1 MHQEA
6 VVALSVIGIVAILCQ
21 WFAWW
26 IKLPA
31 IVFLLIAGIVLGP
44 LTGWLNPEAL
54 FGDLLFPMVSLA
66 VAVILFEGSLTLKFE
81 DIRGL
86 QKVVRNILTAGVLI
100 TWVSI
105 AVATHFLLEFSWGL
119 SILFGAIMVVTGPT
133 VIVPMLRTVRP
144 NAKIA
149 NVLRW
154 EGIVID
160 PLGAILAVL
169 VFEVL
174 LSIQLQGH
182 ASVAHTIYMFGKTV
196 AVGVVT
202 GAIAGY
208 LFGIVLRKHWLPE
221 YLHNVATL
229 ALVFATFA
237 VSNEISEESGLL
249 TVTVLGI
256 WLANMKNV
264 PVYDILNFK
273 EDLSILLISGL
284 FILLAA
290 RLDFGSFQQLGLGAV
305 MLFLFIQFIARPLK
319 VFLTTIGSDLSWQ
332 EKAMISWIGP
342 RGIVAAAVTA
352 LFALRLQDIGMENA
366 ELLVPLAFAII
377 IGTVLVQGS
386 TAKFLANRLGVAEPD
401 DSGFLIIG
409 ANSVA
414 RVIAK
419 ALKDNGFR
427 TKLTDGS
434 WTNVKE
440 ARMKGLDTYFGNAVS
455 EHADRHLDLI
465 GLGQVLALTPQSELN
480 ALAGLR
486 YKTEFGSNHVYFL
499 TTDKEKDKERSETKS
514 RKAVSH
520 DSHVLFGNEI
530 TYAKLA
536 SLIARGAKIRQTKL
550 TENFGFEDYLQQHG
564 RRVTPLF
571 AFNARKRLRFFTAA
585 ETLQPETGWTI
596 VSLVQDDSDV
606 AQAEPPLNGNGNLDE
621 NRLPS

>member
-1 MHQEA
+1 MNQEA
-6 VVALSVIGIVAILCQ
+6 VVALSVIGIVAIVCQ
-21 WFAWW
+21 WLAWW

-31 IVFLLIAGIVLGP
+31 IVLLLIAGIVLGP
-44 LTGWLNPEAL
+44 MTGWLNPEAL

-66 VAVILFEGSLTLKFE
+66 VAVILFEGSLTLRFE

-86 QKVVRNILTAGVLI
+86 QKVVRNILTVGVLI
-100 TWVSI
+100 TWSSV
-105 AVATHFLLEFSWGL
+105 AVATHFLLDFPWGL

-144 NAKIA
+144 NAKIS
-149 NVLRW
+149 NILRW

-174 LSIQLQGH
+174 LSIELQGH
-182 ASVAHTIYMFGKTV
+182 ASVGHTIYMFGKTLL
-196 AVGVVT
+196 VGLSI

-256 WLANMKNV
+256 WLSNMKNV
-264 PVYDILNFK
+264 SVENILDFK

-290 RLDFGSFQQLGLGAV
+290 RLNFESFLQLGMGAV
-305 MLFLFIQFIARPLK
+305 LLFLFIQFIARPVK
-319 VFLTTIGSDLSWQ
+319 VFLTTIGSDLTWQ
-332 EKAMISWIGP
+332 EKTMISWIGP

-352 LFALRLQDIGMENA
+352 LFALRLQDIGLEKA
-366 ELLVPLAFAII
+366 DLLVPLAFAII
-377 IGTVLVQGS
+377 IGTVVVQGS

-419 ALKDNGFR
+419 ALNDNGFR
-427 TKLTDGS
+427 TRLTDGS

-440 ARMKGLDTYFGNAVS
+440 ARMTGLETYYGNAVS

-499 TTDKEKDKERSETKS
+499 STDKEKDKERSEAKS

-536 SLIARGAKIRQTKL
+536 SLIARGAKVKQTKL
-550 TENFGFEDYLQQHG
+550 TENFGLEDYLQQHG

-585 ETLQPETGWTI
+585 ESMQPETGWTI
-596 VSLVQDDSDV
+596 VSLVQDDSETTTT
-606 AQAEPPLNGNGNLDE
+606 EPPGASANLDE

>member
-1 MHQEA
+1 MNQEA
-6 VVALSVIGIVAILCQ
+6 VIALSAIGIVAIFCQ

-31 IVFLLIAGIVLGP
+31 IVFLLLAGIVLGP
-44 LTGWLNPEAL
+44 LTGWLDPEAL

-81 DIRGL
+81 EIRGL
-86 QKVVRNILTAGVLI
+86 QKVVRNILTIGVMI
-100 TWVSI
+100 TWSSI
-105 AVATHFLLEFSWGL
+105 AIATHYLLEFSWGL

-144 NAKIA
+144 NAKIS

-174 LSIQLQGH
+174 LTLQLQGH
-182 ASVAHTIYMFGKTV
+182 ASVAHTAYMFGKTLVVGLSIGAV
-196 AVGVVT
+196 A
-202 GAIAGY
+202 AYI
-208 LFGIVLRKHWLPE
+208 FGTILRKHWLPE

-229 ALVFATFA
+229 ALVFGTFA
-237 VSNEISEESGLL
+237 LSNEISEESGLL

-264 PVYDILNFK
+264 PVEDILNFK

-290 RLDFGSFQQLGLGAV
+290 RLDFAAFEQLGIAAV
-305 MLFLFIQFIARPLK
+305 FLFLFIQFIARPVK
-319 VFLTTIGSDLSWQ
+319 VFASTIGSDLSWQ
-332 EKAMISWIGP
+332 EKTMISWIGP

-352 LFALRLQDIGMENA
+352 LFALRLEDIGMENA
-366 ELLVPLAFAII
+366 ELLVPLSFAVI
-377 IGTVLVQGS
+377 IGTVLLQGA
-386 TAKFLANRLGVAEPD
+386 TAKIIANRLGVAEPD
-401 DSGFLIIG
+401 DSGFLIVG
-409 ANSVA
+409 ANAVA
-414 RVIAK
+414 RLIAT
-419 ALKDNGFR
+419 ALKENGFR
-427 TKLTDGS
+427 VRMTDSS
-434 WTNVKE
+434 WSNVKD
-440 ARMKGLDTYFGNAVS
+440 ARMQGLDTYYGNAVS

-486 YKTEFGSNHVYFL
+486 YKSEFGSNHVYFL
-499 TTDKEKDKERSETKS
+499 STDKEKGKEQSEVKS

-536 SLIARGAKIRQTKL
+536 SLVAQGAKVKQTKL
-550 TENFGFEDYLQQHG
+550 SENFSFEDYLQEHG
-564 RRVTPLF
+564 RRLVPLF
-571 AFNARKRLRFFTAA
+571 AFNAKKRLRFFTAV
-585 ETLQPETGWTI
+585 ETLSPETGWTI
-596 VSLVQDDSDV
+596 VSLVREESHS
-606 AQAEPPLNGNGNLDE
+606 QASSET
-621 NRLPS
+621 

>member
-1 MHQEA
+1 MNQEA
-6 VVALSVIGIVAILCQ
+6 VVALSVIGIVAIICQ

-31 IVFLLIAGIVLGP
+31 IVFLLLAGIVLGP

-86 QKVVRNILTAGVLI
+86 QRVVRNILTIGVMI
-100 TWVSI
+100 TWGLI
-105 AVATHFLLEFSWGL
+105 AVATHLLLDFSWGL

-144 NAKIA
+144 NAKIS

-182 ASVAHTIYMFGKTV
+182 ASVGHTIYMFGKTL
-196 AVGVVT
+196 AAGLLI
-202 GAIAGY
+202 GASAGY

-221 YLHNVATL
+221 YLHNVAML
-229 ALVFATFA
+229 AVVFGTFA
-237 VSNEISEESGLL
+237 ISNEISEESGLL

-264 PVYDILNFK
+264 PVDDILNFK

-290 RLDFGSFQQLGLGAV
+290 RLNFDSFQQLGMGAV
-305 MLFLFIQFIARPLK
+305 FLFLFIQFIARPVK
-319 VFLTTIGSDLSWQ
+319 VFLSTIGSDLSWQ
-332 EKAMISWIGP
+332 EKTMISWIGP

-386 TAKFLANRLGVAEPD
+386 TAKFIANRLGVAEPD

-427 TKLTDGS
+427 TRLTDGS

-440 ARMKGLDTYFGNAVS
+440 ARMMGLDTYYGNAVS

-499 TTDKEKDKERSETKS
+499 STDKEKDKERSETKS

-536 SLIARGAKIRQTKL
+536 SLISRGAKVKHTKL
-550 TENFGFEDYLQQHG
+550 TENFSFEDYLQQHG
-564 RRVTPLF
+564 RRLMPLF
-571 AFNARKRLRFFTAA
+571 AFNAKKRLRFFTAA
-585 ETLQPETGWTI
+585 ETLMPETGWTI
-596 VSLVQDDSDV
+596 VSLIQDDSEKQTEPV
-606 AQAEPPLNGNGNLDE
+606 ANDNTGLTEQ
-621 NRLPS
+621 NRLPT

>member
-1 MHQEA
+1 MNQEA
-6 VVALSVIGIVAILCQ
+6 VIALSVIGIVAIICQ

-31 IVFLLIAGIVLGP
+31 IVFLLLAGIVLGP
-44 LTGWLNPEAL
+44 LTGYLNPEAL

-86 QKVVRNILTAGVLI
+86 QRVVRNILTIGVMI
-100 TWVSI
+100 TWGLI
-105 AVATHFLLEFSWGL
+105 AVATHLLLDFSWGL

-144 NAKIA
+144 NAKIS

-174 LSIQLQGH
+174 VSIQLQGH
-182 ASVAHTIYMFGKTV
+182 ASVGHTIYMFGKTL
-196 AVGVVT
+196 AAGLLI
-202 GAIAGY
+202 GAAAGY
-208 LFGIVLRKHWLPE
+208 LFGIVLRKHWMPE

-229 ALVFATFA
+229 AVVFGTFA
-237 VSNEISEESGLL
+237 ISNEISEESGLL

-290 RLDFGSFQQLGLGAV
+290 RLNFDAFQQLGLGAV
-305 MLFLFIQFIARPLK
+305 LLFLFIQFIARPVK
-319 VFLTTIGSDLSWQ
+319 VFLSTIGSDLSWQ
-332 EKAMISWIGP
+332 EKTMISWIGP

-386 TAKFLANRLGVAEPD
+386 TAKFIANRLGVAEPD

-409 ANSVA
+409 ANPVA

-427 TKLTDGS
+427 TRLTDGS

-440 ARMKGLDTYFGNAVS
+440 ARMLGLDTYYGNAVS

-480 ALAGLR
+480 ALVGLR
-486 YKTEFGSNHVYFL
+486 YKSEFGSNQVYFL
-499 TTDKEKDKERSETKS
+499 STDKEKDKERSETKS

-536 SLIARGAKIRQTKL
+536 SLIARGAKVRHTKL
-550 TENFGFEDYLQQHG
+550 TGNFSFEDYLQQHG
-564 RRVTPLF
+564 RRLLPLF
-571 AFNARKRLRFFTAA
+571 AFNAKKRLRFFTAA
-585 ETLQPETGWTI
+585 ETLLPETGWTI
-596 VSLVQDDSDV
+596 VALVSDE
-606 AQAEPPLNGNGNLDE
+606 AESQAELTSNTGNA
-621 NRLPS
+621 LP

>member
-1 MHQEA
+1 MNQEA
-6 VVALSVIGIVAILCQ
+6 VVALSVIGVVAIICQ

-66 VAVILFEGSLTLKFE
+66 VAVILFEGSLTLRFE

-86 QKVVRNILTAGVLI
+86 QKVVRNILTIGVMI
-100 TWVSI
+100 TWFSI

-144 NAKIA
+144 NAKIS

-182 ASVAHTIYMFGKTV
+182 ASIGHTAYMFGKTLV
-196 AVGVVT
+196 AGLAI
-202 GAIAGY
+202 GAVAGY

-221 YLHNVATL
+221 YLHNVTTL

-237 VSNEISEESGLL
+237 ISNEISEESGLL

-264 PVYDILNFK
+264 SVENILNFK

-290 RLDFGSFQQLGLGAV
+290 RLNFDSFQQLGMGAV
-305 MLFLFIQFIARPLK
+305 MLFLFIQLIARPVK
-319 VFLTTIGSDLSWQ
+319 VFLSTIGSDLTWQ
-332 EKAMISWIGP
+332 EKTMISWIGP

-352 LFALRLQDIGMENA
+352 LFALRLQDMGVENA
-366 ELLVPLAFAII
+366 DLLVPLAFAII

-386 TAKFLANRLGVAEPD
+386 TAKFIANRLGVAEPD

-414 RVIAK
+414 RVVAQ
-419 ALKDNGFR
+419 ALKENGFR
-427 TKLTDGS
+427 IRLTDGS

-440 ARMKGLDTYFGNAVS
+440 ARMRGLDTYYGNAVS

-499 TTDKEKDKERSETKS
+499 STDKEKDKERSETKS

-520 DSHVLFGNEI
+520 DSHVLFSNEI

-536 SLIARGAKIRQTKL
+536 SLISRGAKVKQTKL
-550 TENFGFEDYLQQHG
+550 TESFSFEDYLQQHS

-571 AFNARKRLRFFTAA
+571 AFNAKRRLRFFTAA
-585 ETLQPETGWTI
+585 ENLQPETGWTI
-596 VSLVQDDSDV
+596 VALVQDD
-606 AQAEPPLNGNGNLDE
+606 AEPSQSEAPLNGDGNLAE

>member
-1 MHQEA
+1 MNQEA
-6 VVALSVIGIVAILCQ
+6 VVALSVIGIVAIVCQ
-21 WFAWW
+21 WLAWW

-31 IVFLLIAGIVLGP
+31 IVLLLIAGIVLGP
-44 LTGWLNPEAL
+44 MTGWLNPEAL

-66 VAVILFEGSLTLKFE
+66 VAVILFEGSLTLRFE

-86 QKVVRNILTAGVLI
+86 QKVVRNILTVGVLI
-100 TWVSI
+100 TWSSV
-105 AVATHFLLEFSWGL
+105 AVATHFLLDFPWGL

-144 NAKIA
+144 NAKIS
-149 NVLRW
+149 NILRW

-174 LSIQLQGH
+174 LSIELQGH
-182 ASVAHTIYMFGKTV
+182 ASVGHTIYMFGKTLL
-196 AVGVVT
+196 VGLSI

-256 WLANMKNV
+256 WLSNMKNV
-264 PVYDILNFK
+264 SVENILDFK

-290 RLDFGSFQQLGLGAV
+290 RLNFESFLQLGMGAV
-305 MLFLFIQFIARPLK
+305 LLFLFIQFIARPVK

-332 EKAMISWIGP
+332 EKTMISWIGP

-352 LFALRLQDIGMENA
+352 LFALRLQDIGLEKA
-366 ELLVPLAFAII
+366 DLLVPLAFAII
-377 IGTVLVQGS
+377 IGTVVVQGS

-419 ALKDNGFR
+419 ALNDNGFR
-427 TKLTDGS
+427 TRLTDGS

-440 ARMKGLDTYFGNAVS
+440 ARMTGLETYYGNAVS

-499 TTDKEKDKERSETKS
+499 STDKEKDKERSEAKS

-536 SLIARGAKIRQTKL
+536 SLIARGAKVKQTKL
-550 TENFGFEDYLQQHG
+550 TENFGLEDYLQQHG

-585 ETLQPETGWTI
+585 ESMQPETGWTI
-596 VSLVQDDSDV
+596 VSLVQDDSETTTTETPG
-606 AQAEPPLNGNGNLDE
+606 ASANLDE